1 MQIYQ
6 AQTLTFSL
14 ANGVSGSV
22 PAGASIT
29 PAGVFTWTPTTAGS
43 FTFDVVVSDGNGGT
57 DSETITVTVTAA
69 NVAPVLGAIGAK
81 SIIAGQQL
89 TFTATATDANIP
101 AQPLTFSLN
110 GAPTGASITLAG
122 VFTWTPATA
131 GSYTF
136 DVRVSDGNGG
146 TDSETITVTV
156 TSTSPNVIPVVNAGP
171 DKNVTKGLPFVS
183 SGSFTDPDA
192 DTWTATVN
200 YGDST
205 GTTNLALYT
214 NKTFAFIHTYTA
226 PGSLLL
232 ESMSRIIKV
241 EKALIS
247 PMSRSMRMHLMD
259 FINRLIWELRIVLM
273 PERPSQRNGT
283 YRM

>member
-6 AQTLTFSL
+6 L
-14 ANGVSGSV
+14 
-22 PAGASIT
+22 
-29 PAGVFTWTPTTAGS
+29 
-43 FTFDVVVSDGNGGT
+43 
-57 DSETITVTVTAA
+57 
-69 NVAPVLGAIGAK
+69 
-81 SIIAGQQL
+81 
-89 TFTATATDANIP
+89 
-101 AQPLTFSLN
+101 QPLTFSLN

-214 NKTFAFIHTYTA
+214 NKTFAFIHTYTSTGQFTVRVNVTDNKGGKGTDIA
-226 PGSLLL
+226 NVTVNAYAFDGFYQPIDMGVTNSANAGKTIPTKWHLSNVSGDVADPASFIALKSIAITCNQL
-232 ESMSRIIKV
+232 TPMTDAIEEYSESNSGLQYLGK
-241 EKALIS
+241 
-247 PMSRSMRMHLMD
+247 
-259 FINRLIWELRIVLM
+259 W
-273 PERPSQRNGT
+273 
-283 YRM
+283 